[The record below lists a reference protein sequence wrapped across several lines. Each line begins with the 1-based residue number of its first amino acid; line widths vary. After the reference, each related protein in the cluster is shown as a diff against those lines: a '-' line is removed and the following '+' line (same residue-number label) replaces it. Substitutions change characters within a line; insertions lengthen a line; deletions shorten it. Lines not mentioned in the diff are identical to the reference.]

1 MQNIILSTAAFCLW
15 NIKPEEKLRIC
26 KQLHFSDIE
35 VALSTEKM
43 VCDFLA
49 FLEGS
54 TEFLSFRKIALHAP
68 WRGVLYGNNRQTR
81 RILHALHL
89 ISEKIPAAPLIFH
102 ADRVEAIEPLIQSG
116 LPICLENSE
125 WDGCW
130 DRLKGFFDNHELCLA
145 LNINRATRREDYL
158 DQIIDVLEPR
168 ISRVYISGYDGLN
181 GRMPM
186 VSANQLQYLD
196 KIQGLNAPLVLEGLF
211 PPGDTASILQ
221 ERQAVLQRIHSFVRE
236 EAG

>member
-1 MQNIILSTAAFCLW
+1 MQNIVLSTAAFCLW

-49 FLEGS
+49 FLESS
-54 TEFLSFRKIALHAP
+54 TEIPTFRKIALHAP
-68 WRGVLYGNNRQTR
+68 WRGVLYGNNRQTQ
-81 RILHALHL
+81 RILHSLRL
-89 ISEKIPAAPLIFH
+89 ISEKISVAPFIFH
-102 ADRVEAIEPLIQSG
+102 ADRVESMESLTRSG
-116 LPICLENSE
+116 LPFCLENSE

-130 DRLKGFFDNHELCLA
+130 DRLKELFENDELSLA

-158 DQIIDVLEPR
+158 DEIINALKHR
-168 ISRVYISGYDGLN
+168 ISRIYISGYDGLN

-196 KIQGLNAPLVLEGLF
+196 KIQGLKAPLVLEGLF
-211 PPGDTASILQ
+211 PSGNTASILQ
-221 ERQAVLQRIHSFVRE
+221 ERQAVLQRIYSFVDE
-236 EAG
+236 EAV